1 MYSFKI
7 KEAEEIIKEYLRRHP
22 NSKVAVKALDGDCCA
37 MMELYEKL
45 CGSQEFDGGPTEESL
60 SIINEAYN
68 RKYPPAM
75 IRLAQIEMCEDIK
88 YWPEGAVLLMEA
100 YKLGSQEAII
110 QLKNDW
116 HNSVK
121 DIDAQRK
128 VGDRLNK
135 YEEFVLAFY
144 YYYGIEVEKDES
156 LALHLFQSSVKQGC
170 EEAEIFLR
178 EVSIA

>member
-1 MYSFKI
+1 MCSSAAATSRFS
-7 KEAEEIIKEYLRRHP
+7 ERSCTGLSETARAWSSWSSTRSTRR
-22 NSKVAVKALDGDCCA
+22 ST
-37 MMELYEKL
+37 
-45 CGSQEFDGGPTEESL
+45 EFDGGPTEEAL
-60 SIINEAYN
+60 YIIYEAYN
-68 RKYPPAM
+68 RKYLPAM

>member
-1 MYSFKI
+1 M
-7 KEAEEIIKEYLRRHP
+7 
-22 NSKVAVKALDGDCCA
+22 
-37 MMELYEKL
+37 
-45 CGSQEFDGGPTEESL
+45 
-60 SIINEAYN
+60 
-68 RKYPPAM
+68 
-75 IRLAQIEMCEDIK
+75 
-88 YWPEGAVLLMEA
+88 MEA
-100 YKLGSQEAII
+100 YKLGSQEAIT

-121 DIDAQRK
+121 NIDAQRK